1 MADAVKL
8 STLFDMEPKDA
19 VAYLKSKG
27 YVISDRWHEVLTDAH
42 AKAFTVAKAMRLDIL
57 ETIRGKLDEALA
69 NGMTERDFIKQLTP
83 ELQKLGWWGK
93 QTWVD
98 GSGNAR
104 IVQLGS
110 PHRLKTIYRTNMQ
123 TSFMAGRYR
132 RYKANV
138 DARPYWMYVAVLDG
152 NTRPD
157 HRKLNGRVFRHDD
170 PIWRSL
176 FPPNGWGCR
185 CRVRALSE
193 AQVKRMGLT
202 VESSE
207 GYLDNYQAEAGID
220 ERTGEVSMVDQV
232 TVTLPRIDGKPGGK
246 MTPDVGWAYNPAE
259 AAYGTD
265 MMTARK
271 IAMAKSSDLRAQVI
285 QAMNNSPER
294 QAQFM
299 KWADHVLD
307 KRRPGNG
314 VQTLAF
320 MPEDIHS
327 AVTASLGA
335 EAARL
340 MVISEKGLVHADSK
354 KHQDSGVALSRV
366 ELEAVIKRAGEPEA
380 VLKELNHSGEGVD
393 ILLIYPSE
401 DDRKVK
407 LVLRLNNNLKKQ
419 SQPLDEVV
427 NLFKVPARALQG
439 GEYEVIQGRLGQEE

>member
-27 YVISDRWHEVLTDAH
+27 YVISDRWFEVLTNAH
-42 AKAFTVAKAMRLDIL
+42 AKSFTVAKAMRMDIL
-57 ETIRGKLDEALA
+57 ETIRGSLDEALA
-69 NGMTERDFIKQLTP
+69 SGMTERDFVKQLTP
-83 ELQKLGWWGK
+83 ELQKLGWWGQ

-132 RYKANV
+132 RYKANA
-138 DARPYWMYVAVLDG
+138 DAKPYWMYVAVLDG
-152 NTRPD
+152 NTRPE

-170 PIWRSL
+170 PIWSSL

-207 GYLDNYQAEAGID
+207 GYLENYQAEAGVD

-246 MTPDVGWAYNPAE
+246 MTPDVGWAYNPGE
-259 AAYGTD
+259 AAFGTD
-265 MMTARK
+265 MAVARK
-271 IAMAKSSDLRAQVI
+271 IATAKSSDLRAQVI

-294 QAQFM
+294 LAQFM
-299 KWADHVLD
+299 EWADQVLE
-307 KRRPGNG
+307 KRRAAHS

-320 MPEDIHS
+320 MPE
-327 AVTASLGA
+327 SLYQA
-335 EAARL
+335 ILEKTTYHPVRL
-340 MVISEKGLVHADSK
+340 MVINEKGLMHVDRDEHHTA
-354 KHQDSGVALSRV
+354 GIALSRDEIARV
-366 ELEAVIKRAGEPEA
+366 LKGIAEPEA
-380 VLKELNHSGEGVD
+380 IIREVQKKSKADEL
-393 ILLIYPSE
+393 LFIYSTD
-401 DDRKVK
+401 DDRKAK
-407 LVLRLNNNLKKQ
+407 LILSIRGKLKKQ
-419 SQPLDEVV
+419 PQRLDSVT
-427 NLFKVPARALQG
+427 NLLKAKTGDLMNAG
-439 GEYEVIQGRLGQEE
+439 KYEVIYGELVP

>member
-1 MADAVKL
+1 M
-8 STLFDMEPKDA
+8 FDMEPKDA

-27 YVISDRWHEVLTDAH
+27 YVISDRWFEVLTSAH

-104 IVQLGS
+104 TVQLGS
-110 PHRLKTIYRTNMQ
+110 PHRLKTIYRTNVQ
-123 TSFMAGRYR
+123 AAAMAGKYR
-132 RYKANV
+132 RFLANS
-138 DARPYWMYVAVLDG
+138 DARPYLMYIAVRDKKS
-152 NTRPD
+152 
-157 HRKLNGRVFRHDD
+157 RKSHSMMHGRVFRFDD
-170 PIWRSL
+170 PIWSYI
-176 FPPNGWGCR
+176 FPPNGINCR

-202 VESSE
+202 VESSD
-207 GYLDNYQAEAGID
+207 GYIKRFKAEAGVD
-220 ERTGEVSMVDQV
+220 ERTGEVSVIDHV
-232 TVTLPRIDGKPGGK
+232 EIHLPELDGKPGGK
-246 MTPDVGWAYNPAE
+246 MTPDVGWAYNPGE

-265 MMTARK
+265 MAVARK
-271 IAMAKSSDLRAQVI
+271 IATAKSSELRAQVI

-299 KWADHVLD
+299 EWADQVLD

-320 MPEDIHS
+320 MPENIHS
-327 AVTASLGA
+327 AVTTSLGV

-354 KHQDSGVALSRV
+354 KHQVSGVALSRS
-366 ELEAVIKRAGEPEA
+366 ELEAVIKRVGEPEA
-380 VLKELNHSGEGVD
+380 VLKELNHSGEGNDV
-393 ILLIYPSE
+393 LLIYPSA

-407 LVLRLNNNLKKQ
+407 LVLRLNNKLKKQ

-427 NLFKVPARALQG
+427 NLFKVPVRALQG
-439 GEYEVIQGRLGQEE
+439 GEYEIIRGEIAP

>member
-1 MADAVKL
+1 M
-8 STLFDMEPKDA
+8 FDMEPKDA

-27 YVISDRWHEVLTDAH
+27 YTISDRWHEVLTSAH
-42 AKAFTVAKAMRLDIL
+42 AKSFTVAKAMRLDIL
-57 ETIRGKLDEALA
+57 ETIRGGLDDVMAS
-69 NGMTERDFIKQLTP
+69 GMTERDFIKQLTP

-104 IVQLGS
+104 TVQLGS

-132 RYKANV
+132 RYKANA
-138 DARPYWMYVAVLDG
+138 DAKPYWMYVAVLDS

-170 PIWRSL
+170 PIWSSL

-207 GYLDNYQAEAGID
+207 GYLDNYQAEAGVD

-232 TVTLPRIDGKPGGK
+232 TVTLPKVDGKSGGK
-246 MTPDVGWAYNPAE
+246 MTPDVGWAYNPGE
-259 AAYGTD
+259 AAFGTD
-265 MMTARK
+265 MAVARK
-271 IAMAKSSDLRAQVI
+271 LAVAKDSALRAQVI

-299 KWADHVLD
+299 EWANQVLD
-307 KRRPGNG
+307 KRRPGFG
-314 VQTLAF
+314 VQTLAY
-320 MPEDIHS
+320 MPDDVHT
-327 AVTASLGA
+327 AVSASLGIA
-335 EAARL
+335 AARL
-340 MVISEKGLVHADSK
+340 MVISEKGLVHADSE
-354 KHQDSGVALSRV
+354 KHQIAGVALSRL
-366 ELEAVIKRAGEPEA
+366 ELQDLIQRIGEPEA
-380 VLKELNHSGEGVD
+380 VLRERNPKGKGVD
-393 ILLIYPSE
+393 ILLVYPAD

-407 LVLRLNNNLKKQ
+407 MVLRLNNRIKKQ
-419 SQPLDEVV
+419 GQNLDEVV
-427 NLFKVPARALQG
+427 NLFKVPVRALKG
-439 GEYEVIQGRLGQEE
+439 GDYEIIQGEVTP

>member
-1 MADAVKL
+1 MADAVQL

-19 VAYLKSKG
+19 VSYLKSKG
-27 YVISDRWHEVLTDAH
+27 YVISDRWFEVLTSAH
-42 AKAFTVAKAMRLDIL
+42 AKSFTVAKAMRLDIL
-57 ETIRGKLDEALA
+57 ETIRGSLDEALA
-69 NGMTERDFIKQLTP
+69 SGMTERDFVKQLTP
-83 ELQKLGWWGK
+83 ELQKAGWWGK

-104 IVQLGS
+104 TVQLGS

-132 RYKANV
+132 RYKANA
-138 DARPYWMYVAVLDG
+138 DAKPYWMYVAVLDG
-152 NTRPD
+152 NTRPE

-170 PIWRSL
+170 PIWSSL

-207 GYLDNYQAEAGID
+207 GYLENYQAEAGVD

-232 TVTLPRIDGKPGGK
+232 TVTLPRVDGKPGGK
-246 MTPDVGWAYNPAE
+246 MTPDVGWAYNPGE
-259 AAYGTD
+259 AAYGAD

-271 IAMAKSSDLRAQVI
+271 IATAKSSDLRAQVI
-285 QAMNNSPER
+285 QALNNSEQR

-299 KWADHVLD
+299 DWADQVLE

-327 AVTASLGA
+327 AVTASLGV
-335 EAARL
+335 EATRL
-340 MVISEKGLVHADSK
+340 MVISEKGLVHADSQ
-354 KHQDSGVALSRV
+354 KHQDDDVAVKRS
-366 ELEAVIKRAGEPEA
+366 ELQALIRRIGEPEA
-380 VLKELNHSGEGVD
+380 VLRERKPKGKGVD

-407 LVLRLNNNLKKQ
+407 LVLRLNNKLKKQ
-419 SQPLDEVV
+419 SQPMDEVV
-427 NLFKVPARALQG
+427 NLFKVGIADLTNKGLYEVLQG
-439 GEYEVIQGRLGQEE
+439 EITP